1 MPSSTILEILVASCR
16 WNRSKRR
23 AKPPSTPKIE
33 PTDPPL
39 APLAPVT
46 SLIVPPQFPYEPI
59 PDAARTTVP
68 LSDTAHTVEPPS
80 QQAPQILCGS
90 SNNSFGSLS
99 ITTVQGNMFMQND
112 DYVNE
117 IRRVIAAE
125 MRRSIPAMVRHS
137 NENAL
142 VLTDALGETLTLPWS
157 IVPTYEELRRL
168 LVNHFRGKLGEQRVA
183 AGRYCIGRVDESED
197 GLVVNAEHWENLRNE
212 RGELVMSMVIEQK
225 YDRDLKRMCPKCGK
239 TELGTYVDQGWHVCR
254 RCNTRFILP
263 GRITHRRARAA
274 QVDDPVEVSQF
285 RHVQKQYL
293 VVHCKG
299 RPP

>member
-1 MPSSTILEILVASCR
+1 MPSSTILTILVASFR
-16 WNRSKRR
+16 RNKSKRR
-23 AKPPSTPKIE
+23 AKPHRTPQT
-33 PTDPPL
+33 TDRPL
-39 APLAPVT
+39 EPVT
-46 SLIVPPQFPYEPI
+46 SLIVPPQFPCEPI
-59 PDAARTTVP
+59 PDAARTTEP

-112 DYVNE
+112 DYLNE
-117 IRRVIAAE
+117 IRRAIAVE
-125 MRRSIPAMVRHS
+125 MRRNIPAMVRHS

-157 IVPTYEELRRL
+157 VVPTYEELRRL
-168 LVNHFRGKLGEQRVA
+168 LVNHFRGRLGAQRVA
-183 AGRYCIGRVDESED
+183 EGRYCIGRAEASDD
-197 GLVVNAEHWENLRNE
+197 GLVVNAEQWGRIREE
-212 RGELVMSMVIEQK
+212 RGPLVMSMVIEQK
-225 YDRDLKRMCPKCGK
+225 YDKELKRMCPKCGR

-263 GRITHRRARAA
+263 GRITHKRARVA

-285 RHVQKQYL
+285 RHLQKQYL
-293 VVHCKG
+293 VEV
-299 RPP
+299 RTV